1 MAIIAFDPEFEGIFI
16 TKQAEEAG
24 LVGIG
29 GSLSVKSLL
38 SAYSSGLFPWYTE
51 GEPIMWWSP
60 DPRTLLIPEKFKPS
74 HSLRQTLRK
83 NKFTVTVDTVFSQV
97 INACRITPRKDQT
110 GTWITPEVEKAY
122 TAFHKAGYAHS
133 FETWFEGKLVGGLY
147 GVSLG
152 KAFFGES
159 MFYHMTDASKVAFY
173 YLVQFALYHGFLFID
188 AQMKTDHLLSLGAE
202 TIPRA
207 EFLKV
212 LQSAL
217 QWPTIKGKWTKYIQE
232 IQSK

>member
-1 MAIIAFDPEFEGIFI
+1 MAIIAFDPEYEGMLIS
-16 TKQAEEAG
+16 KQAEEAG

-29 GSLSVKSLL
+29 GNLSIKSLL

-60 DPRTLLIPEKFKPS
+60 DPRTLLIPEKFKLS

-83 NKFTVTVDTVFSQV
+83 NKFQVTVDTVFPQV
-97 INACRITPRKDQT
+97 INACRVTPRKDQT
-110 GTWITPEVEKAY
+110 GTWITSEVEKAY
-122 TAFHKAGYAHS
+122 TSFHKAGYAHS

-159 MFYHMTDASKVAFY
+159 MFHHMTDASKVAFY
-173 YLVQFALYHGFLFID
+173 YLVQFALHHGFLFID
-188 AQMKTDHLLSLGAE
+188 AQMKTEHLLSLGAE

-217 QWPTIKGKWTKYIQE
+217 QWPTIKGKWTKYFQE
-232 IQSK
+232 IQGK